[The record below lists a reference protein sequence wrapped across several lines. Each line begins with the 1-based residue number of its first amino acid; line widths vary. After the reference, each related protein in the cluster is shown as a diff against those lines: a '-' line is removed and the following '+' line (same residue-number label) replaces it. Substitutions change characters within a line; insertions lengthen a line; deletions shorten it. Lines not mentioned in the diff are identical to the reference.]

1 MIRHKL
7 LALRQQDIWFRFW
20 SWLPRSSYL
29 WLIASPLLFIL
40 PGVLS
45 FPYPSAEAPYSDISI
60 SHFPNAI
67 YLRHSILEWHTI
79 PLWSPTIL
87 SGYPFAANPLSGLW
101 YPPGWIALL
110 LPLPF
115 GFNFLVMMHL
125 LWGGVG
131 IYSFLRMEGKD
142 KFVSLLGALAFESMP
157 KLFAHYGAGHLTLV
171 YAVTWTPWL
180 LLSEAIR
187 DPRKRILWRPKVPS
201 AFTRLL
207 QPGIILALVFL
218 VDPRW
223 SVFAGFL
230 WVGYILVHNP
240 KLRIRGLT
248 TQALIAFLLAAPL
261 ALPLLEYTRLSTR
274 NGLSPTDVLVY
285 SLPLG
290 RLVEFIYP
298 FFGGFQEWTFYP
310 GAVILLLGIIGI
322 FWIKTRLRS
331 KFWIG
336 VFLITLV
343 FSLGSQVP
351 GLVFLSRLPGI
362 NLLRVPA
369 RALFLM
375 DFSLIMIAC
384 NALDQLLTAITN
396 SDMSFINITLF
407 VIAGFV
413 TALTGGIWFLMGNLP
428 KNIGWGWLVVSA
440 ALIWIVLY
448 LRNRLPVT
456 IFLAGVGL
464 LGIIDWGYSDLS
476 AYAPHTVAEVTQEK
490 GSLVSY
496 ISEMANDSRIYSPS
510 YSIPQQTAALQQ
522 LELADGVDPLQLKSY
537 TEFMIK
543 ASGVPSQ
550 GYSVTLPPFGDNDPS
565 YANAG
570 YTPDP
575 QMLGLL
581 NVGYLVSEF
590 DIKNEGFVLI
600 TRFGDTR
607 LYKNLKEMSRAW
619 VQSDEGGGVI
629 LPARITFWSPNR
641 ITVKATGPGI
651 LVVSEIAYPGW
662 RVYVDGKR
670 SDIEVTDEILRSVR
684 INSGTHE
691 VTFVYRP
698 LSVYLGLL
706 LFTIGV
712 VLVLKK
718 GKNPLIQE
726 NESQI
731 NEENTGN

>member
-1 MIRHKL
+1 MIRNKL
-7 LALRQQDIWFRFW
+7 LSLRRQDMRFRFW
-20 SWLPRSSYL
+20 SRLPRLSYL
-29 WLIASPLLFIL
+29 WLLCLSLLFIL
-40 PGVLS
+40 PCILS

-67 YLRHSILEWHTI
+67 FLRHSILKWHTI

-115 GFNFLVMMHL
+115 GFNFMVMMHL

-131 IYSFLRMEGKD
+131 TYSFLRMEGID
-142 KFVSLLGALAFESMP
+142 KFVSLMGGLAFESMP

-180 LLSEAIR
+180 LLAEAIR
-187 DPRKRILWRPKVPS
+187 DPGKRILWKPKLFGVS
-201 AFTRLL
+201 TRLF
-207 QPGIILALVFL
+207 QPGIILALTFL
-218 VDPRW
+218 ADPRW
-223 SVFAGFL
+223 SIFAGCL
-230 WVGYILVHNP
+230 WVGYILVNNP
-240 KLRIRGLT
+240 RIRIRGFT
-248 TQALIAFLLAAPL
+248 TQTLIAILLTAPL

-274 NGLSPTDVLVY
+274 TGLSPTDVLIY
-285 SLPLG
+285 SLPVG
-290 RLVEFIYP
+290 RLLEFIYP

-310 GAVILLLGIIGI
+310 GAVILLLGIIGM
-322 FWIKTRLRS
+322 FWIKTRPRS

-336 VFLITLV
+336 VFIITLV
-343 FSLGSQVP
+343 FSLGEQVP

-375 DFSLIMIAC
+375 DFSLIILAC
-384 NALDQLLTAITN
+384 NALDQLLTAISN
-396 SDMSFINITLF
+396 ADMRFINITMF

-413 TALTGGIWFLMGNLP
+413 TMLTGGIWFLMGNLP
-428 KNIGWGWLVVSA
+428 KNIGWGWLVILVV
-440 ALIWIVLY
+440 LIWLVLY
-448 LRNRLPVT
+448 LRNKLPLT

-464 LGIIDWGYSDLS
+464 LGLIDWGYSDLS

-490 GSLVSY
+490 GSVVSY
-496 ISEMANDSRIYSPS
+496 ISEIANGSRIYSPS

-537 TEFMIK
+537 AEFMQK

-550 GYSVTLPPFGDNDPS
+550 GYSVTLPPFGDDDPS
-565 YANAG
+565 YANAE
-570 YTPDP
+570 YSPDP

-590 DIKNEGFVLI
+590 DIKKEGFDLVA
-600 TRFGDTR
+600 RFGETR
-607 LYKNLKEMSRAW
+607 LYKNLKEMPRAW
-619 VQSDEGGGVI
+619 IQPDKGGENA
-629 LPARITFWSPNR
+629 LQASITFWSPNR
-641 ITVKATGPGI
+641 ISVKATGPGS
-651 LVVSEIAYPGW
+651 LVVSEVAYPGW

-670 SDIEVTDEILRSVR
+670 SDIVVTDKTLRSVR
-684 INSGTHE
+684 INTGLHE
-691 VTFVYRP
+691 VIFVYRP

-706 LFTIGV
+706 LFIIGV
-712 VLVLKK
+712 ILVLKK
-718 GKNPLIQE
+718 GENPLIQE
-726 NESQI
+726 N
-731 NEENTGN
+731 